1 MLTLA
6 GWKLTQ
12 GKLSKVDASLKEI
25 MPELGFAAEPIS
37 GVEPLQ
43 RPLLGQFLL
52 GSWGHE
58 LLAECDG

>member
-1 MLTLA
+1 MSLMPDSTLR
-6 GWKLTQ
+6 
-12 GKLSKVDASLKEI
+12 V
-25 MPELGFAAEPIS
+25 S